1 MDTGENVLIREEIE
15 GDVGMVYGRRQGEGS
30 PVEVLVTRARISSEE
45 IEATVDPFIR
55 FPGLRI
61 ES

>member
-1 MDTGENVLIREEIE
+1 MDTGENILVRGET
-15 GDVGMVYGRRQGEGS
+15 GVCVGIMYGRRQGEGS
-30 PVEVLVTRARISSEE
+30 PVDVLTTRGRISSGQ

-55 FPGLRI
+55 FPGLKI

>member
-1 MDTGENVLIREEIE
+1 MDTGENVIVKEETE
-15 GDVGMVYGRRQGEGS
+15 GCVGIMYGRRQGEGS
-30 PVEVLVTRARISSEE
+30 PVEVSATRARIHLKKSRAIAS
-45 IEATVDPFIR
+45 PFIR

>member
-1 MDTGENVLIREEIE
+1 MDTGENVLVREEIE
-15 GDVGMVYGRRQGEGS
+15 GDVGMMYGRRQGEGS
-30 PVEVLVTRARISSEE
+30 PVEVLVIRARISSGE